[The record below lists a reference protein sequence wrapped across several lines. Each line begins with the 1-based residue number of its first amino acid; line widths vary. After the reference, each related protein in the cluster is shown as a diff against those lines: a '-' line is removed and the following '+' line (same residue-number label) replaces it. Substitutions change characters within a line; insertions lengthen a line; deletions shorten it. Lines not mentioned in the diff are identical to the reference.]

1 TLQGSQADFFQ
12 TLGAMKIAFKAKS
25 FSSPDYGGSTSK
37 QQRKGQNKFNQT
49 FKIKFKKSVKIEQSR
64 EKS

>member
-1 TLQGSQADFFQ
+1 
-12 TLGAMKIAFKAKS
+12 MKIAFKAKS